1 MVMRENELE
10 FDFLDLPSERLD
22 NKDKAQPQG
31 LQLVDFLVEEP
42 DRLIMV
48 EIKDPSCKP
57 KGNDEKALADIKT
70 QRQKFVA
77 KINNGD
83 LINHELAP
91 KARDS
96 YTYIHLMARDVKPIL
111 YVFVLGADKLSLE
124 DSSLIQLRA
133 DLLTRLRQ
141 EADKP
146 WARKYVVDCLVLTE
160 KTWPLAF
167 PQYALTRIS

>member
-22 NKDKAQPQG
+22 DKDKAQPHG
-31 LQLVDFLVEEP
+31 LQLVDFLLEEP

-57 KGNDEKALADIKT
+57 KGNNEKAIAGIKV
-70 QRQKFVA
+70 QRQEFTA
-77 KINNGD
+77 KINNGN
-83 LINHELAP
+83 LINHELVP

-111 YVFVLGADKLSLE
+111 YVVLLGADELNLDDASLTRFKE
-124 DSSLIQLRA
+124 E
-133 DLLTRLRQ
+133 LLTRLRQ

-146 WARKYVVDCLVLTE
+146 WARKYVVDCLVLTV

-167 PQYALTRIS
+167 PQYSLARIP